1 MEIETVLKE
10 EKLNNVQKT
19 NRVFQTENNDKPFEL
34 DALDQEIERELKQM
48 YDEDQAELN
57 EAMKS

>member
-1 MEIETVLKE
+1 M
-10 EKLNNVQKT
+10 
-19 NRVFQTENNDKPFEL
+19 FQTENNDKPFEL